1 MYSVMNKIFENFY
14 IQQFHI
20 YILAIKE
27 NLGKSQVLYIGIA
40 LDFHWEVSNSYTK
53 PPWLFLYVA

>member
-1 MYSVMNKIFENFY
+1 MIPFFLPTESDKLWQRMYSVMNKIFENFY

-40 LDFHWEVSNSYTK
+40 LDFH
-53 PPWLFLYVA
+53 